1 MTTTDGTIGRYLRW
15 LLVALSLA
23 AGAIHFA
30 ESGSHFDVSWMHGTF
45 FAVVAWLQIS
55 WGVAFLVSPTRKLLA
70 AAAIG
75 NTVVIATWLMS
86 RLWGVPVGPDPWTTE
101 PVALVDA
108 LATGF
113 EVAIVLVSVGVLL
126 RPAVAQ
132 RTVSPAVGF
141 AGIGVTGLAIA
152 VVSTMALSP
161 AFASEHAHGG
171 SEGEGDGH
179 ADMAAAGEHEHGSG
193 EAAASGDAAATPEH
207 VEGHTNA
214 MIMADGSSACEKAG
228 VANEGNSG
236 HGHRGPVPWT
246 PLDASTR
253 ATLAGQVAQANAVT
267 LAYPTVEAAEAGG
280 YRRITPY
287 VPCIAAH
294 YLNSGILDGTFD
306 PANPEILL
314 FDGTDPDSQIVGLSY
329 LAFTGPDNP
338 PEGFAGSNDPWHV
351 HRQLCIGGG
360 GVLGDENAT
369 EEDCTSR
376 GGRVVPLE
384 GLWMSH
390 MWNVAGWDSRWGLF
404 SSEHPDLG
412 GRIGDI
418 NAAPDADG

>member
-30 ESGSHFDVSWMHGTF
+30 ESGTHFDVSWMHGTF

-55 WGVAFLVSPTRKLLA
+55 WGVAFLVAPTRKLLA

-75 NTVVIATWLMS
+75 NTIVIGTWLMS
-86 RLWGVPVGPDPWTTE
+86 RLWGVPVGPDRWTTE
-101 PVALVDA
+101 PVALADA

-113 EVAIVLVSVGVLL
+113 EAAIVLVSLAVLL

-132 RTVSPAVGF
+132 RTVPTSVGL
-141 AGIGVTGLAIA
+141 AGIGVTGVAIA

-161 AFASEHAHGG
+161 AFASEHGHR
-171 SEGEGDGH
+171 SEESGADGH
-179 ADMAAAGEHEHGSG
+179 HSAMAAD
-193 EAAASGDAAATPEH
+193 EAATTDDHAADHAAGAEE

-214 MIMADGSSACEKAG
+214 MIMADGTSACEQAG

-236 HGHRGPVPWT
+236 HGHRGPVPFE
-246 PLDASTR
+246 PLDAATR
-253 ATLAGQVAQANAVT
+253 DTLAAQVAQANAVVV
-267 LAYPTVEAAEAGG
+267 AIPNVAAAEAAG

-294 YLNSGILDGTFD
+294 YINGSVLDGTFD

-314 FDGTDPDSQIVGLSY
+314 FEGTAPDSGIVGLSY
-329 LAFTGPDNP
+329 LQFTGPDVE
-338 PEGFAGSNDPWHV
+338 PEGFAGGNDPWHV
-351 HRQLCIGGG
+351 HRQLCLGGG

-369 EEDCTSR
+369 DEECTSR

-390 MWNVAGWDSRWGLF
+390 MWNVPGWESRWGLF

-412 GRIGDI
+412 GSIGDI
-418 NAAPDADG
+418 NAVAAG

>member
-30 ESGSHFDVSWMHGTF
+30 ESGTHFDVSWMHGTF

-55 WGVAFLVSPTRKLLA
+55 WGVAFLVAPTRKLLA

-75 NTVVIATWLMS
+75 NTIVIGTWLMS

-113 EVAIVLVSVGVLL
+113 EAAIVLVSLAVLF

-132 RTVSPAVGF
+132 RTVPTSVGL
-141 AGIGVTGLAIA
+141 AGIGVTGVAIA

-161 AFASEHAHGG
+161 AFASEHGHG
-171 SEGEGDGH
+171 SEESGSDGH
-179 ADMAAAGEHEHGSG
+179 HSAAAAD
-193 EAAASGDAAATPEH
+193 EAATTDDHAAEH
-207 VEGHTNA
+207 AAGTEAVEGHTNA
-214 MIMADGSSACEKAG
+214 MIMADGTSACEQAG
-228 VANEGNSG
+228 VSNEGNSG
-236 HGHRGPVPWT
+236 HGHRGPVPFE
-246 PLDASTR
+246 PVDAATR
-253 ATLAGQVAQANAVT
+253 DTLAAQVAQSNAVVV
-267 LAYPTVEAAEAGG
+267 AIPNVAAAEAAG

-294 YLNSGILDGTFD
+294 YIKSSVLDGTFD

-314 FDGTDPDSQIVGLSY
+314 FEGTAPDSGIVGLSY
-329 LAFTGPDNP
+329 LQFTGPDVE
-338 PEGFAGSNDPWHV
+338 PEGFAGANDPWHV
-351 HRQLCIGGG
+351 HRQLCLGGG

-369 EEDCTSR
+369 DEECTSR

-390 MWNVAGWDSRWGLF
+390 MWNVPGWESRWGLF

-412 GRIGDI
+412 GSIGDI
-418 NAAPDADG
+418 NALAAG

>member
-30 ESGSHFDVSWMHGTF
+30 ESGTHFDVSWMHGTF

-55 WGVAFLVSPTRKLLA
+55 WGVAFLVAPTRKLLA

-75 NTVVIATWLMS
+75 NTIVIGTWLMS

-113 EVAIVLVSVGVLL
+113 EAAIVLVSLAVLF

-132 RTVSPAVGF
+132 RTVPTPVGL
-141 AGIGVTGLAIA
+141 AGIGVTGVAIA

-161 AFASEHAHGG
+161 AFASEHGHG
-171 SEGEGDGH
+171 SEESASDGH
-179 ADMAAAGEHEHGSG
+179 AHSAMAAD
-193 EAAASGDAAATPEH
+193 EAATTDDHAAGTEA

-214 MIMADGSSACEKAG
+214 MIMADGTSACEQAG
-228 VANEGNSG
+228 VSNEGNSG
-236 HGHRGPVPWT
+236 HGHRGPVPFE
-246 PLDASTR
+246 PVDAATR
-253 ATLAGQVAQANAVT
+253 DTLAAQVAQSNAVVV
-267 LAYPTVEAAEAGG
+267 AIPNVAAAEAAG

-294 YLNSGILDGTFD
+294 YIKSSVLDGTFD

-314 FDGTDPDSQIVGLSY
+314 FEGTAPDSGIVGLSY
-329 LAFTGPDNP
+329 LQFTGPDVE
-338 PEGFAGSNDPWHV
+338 PEGFAGGNDPWHV
-351 HRQLCIGGG
+351 HRQLCLGGG

-369 EEDCTSR
+369 DEECTSR

-390 MWNVAGWDSRWGLF
+390 MWNVPGWESRWGLF

-418 NAAPDADG
+418 NAVTTG